1 MGLTVR
7 TVSEEREL
15 KEKIEQ
21 FPVVEGLR
29 KYAPEQVLLIGRPGS
44 GKSTALLRLLLE
56 ETRKP
61 PVERLARIPV
71 LVELRYYQ
79 TDFLDLIRDF
89 CKRHGTL
96 LTREDVERLLFEKQ
110 LFLLVDGLNELPS
123 EAARRD
129 VMAFRQTYPTTP
141 MIFTTRD
148 LGVGGDLNIAK
159 KLTMQPLTEPQMQEF
174 VRGYLGDGR
183 MLAQLGPRLREFGQ
197 TPLLLWMLCSVFAEN
212 ENHIPA
218 NLGSVFRCFCE
229 LYAHQLKQDVPAAE
243 ESPEWWQPM
252 LQQLAWVMTR
262 GESATEIQVA
272 ISRQKA
278 EAVLAEFLAGKVA
291 HPADCARRWL
301 KDLLKYHL
309 LQLGTGNQIEFRHQ
323 LIQEYYAAESLL
335 QRLPSLGRDELKWEY
350 LNYLKWTEPLAL
362 MLELVE
368 EEALAVQVVQ
378 WGLEMDW
385 ALGARLAGAVQ
396 PQWQEQTVGLVSGLN
411 LPQFYIVELL
421 GKIGSEAAIPPLVKA
436 LEHSNS
442 DVRSSAVSA
451 LAQIGS
457 EAAIP
462 GLLQAL
468 EHSDSDVRSSAAN
481 ALGQIS
487 SEAAIPG
494 LLQALKDFYWTVRH
508 SAANAL
514 GQIGSEAAI
523 PGLLQAL
530 KDSDWD
536 VRRSV
541 ASALAQ
547 IGSEAAIPG
556 LTQALEDPNLYVRR
570 SVASALGQI
579 GLETAIPGL
588 TQALEDPNLY
598 VRRIAVSVLAQIG
611 SEAAI
616 PGLLQALKDS
626 DWDVRR
632 SVASALAQ
640 IGSEAAIPGLTQ
652 ALADPNLYVRRSAAD
667 SLGQIGLEAA
677 IPGLIQALEDR
688 EFYVRRNSAFALGE
702 IGSKAAT
709 FGLIQALEDREF
721 YIRIN
726 AAFALGKIGSKA
738 AIPGLIQALKDSKMS
753 VRISATHILSEMDSD
768 AAIPGLI
775 QALKDPKT
783 SVRRSAADGLGKI
796 GSEAAIPGLLQ
807 ALKDDD
813 WTVRRRAVNALGKM
827 ESKVAISGLNKALKH
842 SYSYVRWS
850 AANALVKIG
859 SKAAYFCLKSALKDS
874 ALYVRSSAAFALG
887 EMGLEV
893 AIPDLIQTLKS
904 PASYVRL
911 SATDALGKI
920 GAEAAIPGLMQA
932 LKDSDSYIRSSA
944 TDALGKIGSEAAIPG
959 LMQALK
965 DSDSYIRNN
974 AAFALNRMGLDAA
987 IPGLM
992 QALEDSSLYIRKN
1005 AAYVL
1010 GEMGLDSATL
1020 GLIQAL
1026 EDSSLDVRRSA
1037 SSALVKISSERVLF
1051 ELRQHL
1057 KKPDVVQ
1064 FNNGDTFRN
1073 AIRTLKTVQ
1082 KKPKYYQ
1089 PLPKYMM
1096 SNSLSHHYALLIG
1109 IGNCKDPKCSLPVT
1123 VKDIQALQ
1131 SLLTD
1136 ANRCGYIND
1145 TEHLRSLHD
1154 SAATKEGILNGL
1166 NWLKQQTANDPEAT
1180 VIIYYSGHGWLDN
1193 TTKKYYLIPHDV
1205 KPHKISSSALSADTF
1220 NQALQKIQ
1228 AQKVLVIIDSCH
1240 AQGMAD
1246 AKDEPLEMPDG
1257 FAATALPKSLADTLS
1272 QGEGRAVFTSSK
1284 GNQQSW
1290 IRPDNSLS
1298 IFTDHFL
1305 QALQGAGNRPGDKAV
1320 MVSDLMNYVGKAVPE
1335 SAQTDYQAEQ
1345 IPFFKFET
1353 EDFPVALLRG
1363 GKGLPQEGWE
1373 GVKAQ
1378 AEEKIQKIGGDVSNT
1393 VTGNVGNVVNINAEK
1408 VQVGDISSGKG

>member
-508 SAANAL
+508 SAVSVLAQIGSEAAIPGLLQALKDFYWTVRHSAANAL

-530 KDSDWD
+530 EHSDSD
-536 VRRSV
+536 VRS
-541 ASALAQ
+541 SA
-547 IGSEAAIPG
+547 
-556 LTQALEDPNLYVRR
+556 VF
-570 SVASALGQI
+570 ALG
-579 GLETAIPGL
+579 
-588 TQALEDPNLY
+588 
-598 VRRIAVSVLAQIG
+598 QIG